1 MPMTGEIDAAGDV
14 ATGALAAHA
23 VEPDTGTAGCE
34 EGEAACLNCGT
45 ALAGA
50 YCHRCGQPAHV
61 HRSIGGLLR
70 DIAHGVF
77 HFEGKVWDTLPL
89 LAWHPG
95 LLTRR
100 YIAGERAKFISPLAL
115 FLFSIFLLFGAFAL
129 VGGPFTPRVET
140 PGKDQTARQL
150 IIERTEALAALDR
163 LEAERAAATA
173 ARRDTATVD
182 AVLGEARRRVKA
194 VDAARATNR
203 MGGGGNI
210 EMKTGWQL
218 LDDAVR
224 HANENPRL
232 LLYKIQSSA
241 YKFAWALIPISV
253 PFIWLLFAFRR
264 DVGPYDHAIFATYSL
279 SAMILLVIALSLA
292 AAIGL
297 SAGWILLALAVVP
310 PLHMYRQL
318 KEAYALKRAGA
329 LWRTFA
335 LLAGSYVAGL
345 LFFLMLLMMGLAG

>member
-1 MPMTGEIDAAGDV
+1 MTGEIDAAGDI

-23 VEPDTGTAGCE
+23 VKPDTGIAGRE
-34 EGEAACLNCGT
+34 ESEAACLNCGT

-50 YCHRCGQPAHV
+50 YCHRCGQPAQV
-61 HRSIGGLLR
+61 HRSIGGLLH

-77 HFEGKVWDTLPL
+77 HFEGKIWDTLPL

-115 FLFSIFLLFGAFAL
+115 FLFSIFLLFAAFSL
-129 VGGPFTPRVET
+129 VGGPFTPRLYA
-140 PGKDQTARQL
+140 PGKEQMARQL
-150 IIERTEALAALDR
+150 AAERTEALATLGK
-163 LEAERAAATA
+163 LEAARDAAAA
-173 ARRDTATVD
+173 AKRDTATVD
-182 AVLGEARRRVKA
+182 AALGEARRRQTA
-194 VDAARATNR
+194 VDAARTVNR
-203 MGGGGNI
+203 MGSDGNI
-210 EMKTGWQL
+210 EMKTGWRV
-218 LDDAVR
+218 LDEAVR
-224 HANENPRL
+224 HANENPTL

-279 SAMILLVIALSLA
+279 CAMILLVIALSLV

-310 PLHMYRQL
+310 LLHMYRQL
-318 KEAYALKRAGA
+318 KEAYSLKRAGA
-329 LWRTFA
+329 IWRTFA
-335 LLAGSYVAGL
+335 LLVGAYVAGL
-345 LFFLMLLMMGLAG
+345 LFFLMLLAMGLVG